1 MVTKSRTLNV
11 PTGSYTTSVDYP
23 TCSGTPSFSLVTTS
37 PAVTEISTLQTVDNG
52 LWMLQKRLERDH
64 SDFIKRGKTREAHS
78 TLTELNRLRRKK
90 IDNGNGAF
98 QLEKFEVSQITAQ
111 HVTAQSRKGLCPVTT
126 VRANDMTVIPFIN
139 NFTSLQTA
147 CAVTLPTHSDMR
159 AIAKAAAVTAIAD
172 GIPFQSRAELGT
184 AVLEMAGG
192 LTPFRKVG
200 GFDIELPTIVGKQLR
215 NAFKAKV
222 PLTTKVDKILNAAG
236 AEYLNIMFGWIP
248 TLHDVQD
255 TLVAVRDSAKLVR
268 DFNERYGRTY
278 RFRKVL
284 KEEIQSV
291 SREISGTQFPYV
303 AALQSNASKIQI
315 SGTVKTK
322 VWASGAFTI
331 LPVTDEQ
338 RSNSLLQ
345 QWRQADYLLGLQ
357 PDPEMLWEA
366 TPFSWLVDWQ
376 SNIGDVMKNASYVGL
391 DGLVFRYAY
400 AMMSMEID
408 VLATCGTFAGRQ
420 VQARFTG
427 SRKVRVAGNP
437 YGFAITPE
445 SFTSKQWSILAAL
458 GLTKAFGKL

>member
-1 MVTKSRTLNV
+1 MVTKSRTLSV

-23 TCSGTPSFSLVTTS
+23 TCSGTPSSSTVATS
-37 PAVTEISTLQTVDNG
+37 PAVTEISTMQSVDNA

-64 SDFIKRGKTREAHS
+64 SVYIKRGNYAEARS
-78 TLTELNRLRRKK
+78 VLKELNRLRRKK

-98 QLEKFEVSQITAQ
+98 QLEKFGVTDITARN
-111 HVTAQSRKGLCPVTT
+111 VTAKSRKGLCPVTT
-126 VRANDMTVIPFIN
+126 VAANGMTVIPFIN
-139 NFTSLQTA
+139 NLSALQTA
-147 CAVTLPTHSDMR
+147 VGVTLLTHSDMR
-159 AIAKAAAVTAIAD
+159 AIAKAAAVEAAAD

-184 AVLEMAGG
+184 AVLETFGSTYFKG
-192 LTPFRKVG
+192 VPKV
-200 GFDIELPTIVGKQLR
+200 DVELPSIVGKQLR
-215 NAFKAKV
+215 EAFVKKV
-222 PLTTKVDKILNAAG
+222 PLHVKIDKILNAAG
-236 AEYLNIMFGWIP
+236 AEYLNVVFGWLP
-248 TLHDVQD
+248 TLGDVKD
-255 TLVAVRDSAKLVR
+255 ALVAVGDSAKLIT
-268 DFNERYGRTY
+268 DFNERYGRNY
-278 RFRKVL
+278 RFRKTL
-284 KEEIQSV
+284 KDEVQTV
-291 SREISGTQFPYV
+291 SREINGTQFPYV
-303 AALQSNASKIQI
+303 AALQSNASKIQL
-315 SGTVKTK
+315 SGTVRTK
-322 VWASGAFTI
+322 IWASGCYTI

-338 RSNSLLQ
+338 RSNSLFQ